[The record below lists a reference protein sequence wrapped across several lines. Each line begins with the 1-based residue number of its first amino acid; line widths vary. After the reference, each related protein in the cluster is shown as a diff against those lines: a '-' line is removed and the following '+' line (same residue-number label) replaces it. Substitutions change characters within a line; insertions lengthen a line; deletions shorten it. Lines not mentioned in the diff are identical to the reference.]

1 MNMQYTPDSQVDLL
15 QTYEQ
20 EGTAVR
26 DLIAVIIR
34 GKWLFLSVLVGIISL
49 TILYLKFVGRG
60 YEATASVL
68 INTRLSQMP
77 IPLFIEELSSG
88 GQLNTLQNELEVLKS
103 HSLADAVARVL
114 MRQRYLDLE
123 ARTPIP
129 VIQADGDSELRDQ
142 EVLVDH
148 IVRRLG
154 RSVSFEPVAKSD
166 VIRITAQS
174 KDPREAA
181 LIANTYAKMYQDRNV
196 NVSRS
201 KSKSIREYLQA
212 KVSEQQQALT
222 GIEESLQNYMEKKGV
237 VSLDEEAKKTIEQLS
252 SLRAQRDAVD
262 INIRTLEK
270 TLTSYQE
277 QLSAQEKDFA
287 LVIGESNDP
296 YIRLLQEQ
304 LAKLEVQRDLT
315 VTRNPELV
323 GQSTYEAKLKEIDAQ
338 IDALRSKL
346 RVRTE
351 QSLKTILPAKEGG
364 GERGPADYLGRIKQK
379 MLETQIEIQSLQAK
393 SKALSEPLR
402 DYETQF
408 EHIPAK
414 SIHFARLQRDR
425 QTVEK
430 LYLLLEEKY
439 NQASL
444 QEESEF
450 GFVDLLDPAVV
461 PKEPSKP
468 NVYLILLLGGV
479 LGFGMGFGAVFIR
492 EYFDPRV
499 QMPEDLK
506 KRDLDVLS
514 TVEGMKE
521 EMKRIGRDR
530 RVIIETKSID
540 AHLITLTCPSSP
552 LAESYWQMKTA
563 IRFARGERSPQTILV
578 TSGTRG
584 EGKSVTA
591 ANVAVAFAQGGKKV
605 LLVDADLRAPTLHTY
620 LNLDASPG
628 LSDFLLAN
636 TLHEITAQKTVEENL
651 RFISCGKIPKDP
663 SKLLESSAMKEFIE
677 HAKLEYDQVIFDSP
691 PILAVS
697 DPCLLSTLADEV
709 IVVVSAG
716 VTSVRELERTVEV
729 LGEVYKRKPRI
740 VLNNFHPRR
749 AYGIAYR
756 RSGYGYYGYDHISP
770 PSGEDGSRQIKA
782 HEHSK

>member
-1 MNMQYTPDSQVDLL
+1 MQYTPDSQNDLL
-15 QTYEQ
+15 QTHE
-20 EGTAVR
+20 ERGIAVR
-26 DLIAVIIR
+26 DLITLIIR
-34 GKWLFLSVLVGIISL
+34 GKWLFLSVFVGIISL
-49 TILYLKFVGRG
+49 TVLYLKFVGRG

-77 IPLFIEELSSG
+77 VPLFIEELSSG

-103 HSLADAVARVL
+103 HSLADTVARVL

-129 VIQADGDSELRDQ
+129 VIQAAGDNELRDQ

-148 IVRRLG
+148 IIKRLG
-154 RSVSFEPVAKSD
+154 GSVSFQPVARSD

-181 LIANTYAKMYQDRNV
+181 LIANTYAKAYHTRNLD
-196 NVSRS
+196 VSRL

-237 VSLDEEAKKTIEQLS
+237 VSLDDEAKKIIEQLS
-252 SLRAQRDAVD
+252 ALKAERDAVD

-270 TLTSYQE
+270 TLTSYQQ

-287 LVIGESNDP
+287 SVIGESNDP

-315 VTRNPELV
+315 ITQNPELV

-346 RVRTE
+346 RVRIE

-379 MLETQIEIQSLQAK
+379 MLETQIEIQSLEAK
-393 SKALSEPLR
+393 SKALSQPLQ

-414 SIHFARLQRDR
+414 SIQFARLQRDR
-425 QTVEK
+425 QTMEK

-468 NVYLILLLGGV
+468 NVHLILLLGAV
-479 LGFGMGFGAVFIR
+479 LGLGIGFGAVFSR
-492 EYFDPRV
+492 EHFDPRV
-499 QMPEDLK
+499 QAPEDLRK
-506 KRDLDVLS
+506 HDLDVLS
-514 TVEGMKE
+514 TVGGMKE
-521 EMKRIGRDR
+521 EIRRIGGDG
-530 RVIIETKSID
+530 RVMINSKLID
-540 AHLITLTCPSSP
+540 AHLITLTCPYSP
-552 LAESYWQMKTA
+552 LSESYWHMKTA
-563 IRFARGERSPQTILV
+563 IRFAHAERLPQTILV
-578 TSGTRG
+578 TSGARG

-605 LLVDADLRAPTLHTY
+605 LLVDADLRKPTLHTY
-620 LNLDASPG
+620 LDVNASPG

-636 TLHEITAQKTVEENL
+636 TLDGITAQKTVEENL
-651 RFISCGKIPKDP
+651 HFISSGKIPKNP
-663 SKLLESSAMKEFIE
+663 SKLVESSAMKEFIE
-677 HAKLEYDQVIFDSP
+677 HAKLEYEQVIFDSS

-697 DPCLLSTLADEV
+697 DPCILSTLVDEV

-716 VTSVRELERTVEV
+716 VTSVRELERTIEV

-740 VLNNFHPRR
+740 VLNNFHPQR

-756 RSGYGYYGYDHISP
+756 RSGYGYYGYDHVSHP
-770 PSGEDGSRQIKA
+770 FGQNGNRQTKA